1 METKTLYKSFN
12 FDYNTDELL
21 KLFDDS
27 TKAISNLWLE
37 VTDDVTSD
45 WNVLPFFGKFDCI
58 RNHKGNMAL
67 ASVLAST
74 TNPYVNPGNN
84 GLIFFPLVGSLE
96 CSFYSYQPPLVDGRP
111 HLPPRNELK
120 NVIKPTKCNVV
131 TIDKPTAINGLIP
144 HSYELSGLFK
154 CFILKIPLNINW
166 NYLVDHIDTFKE

>member
-27 TKAISNLWLE
+27 TKVISNLWLE

-45 WNVLPFFGKFDCI
+45 WNVLPFFSKFDFI
-58 RNHKGNMAL
+58 RSHTGNMAL
-67 ASVLAST
+67 ASVLSSS

-84 GLIFFPLVGSLE
+84 GLIFFPLAGSLE

-111 HLPPRNELK
+111 HLPPRNSLK
-120 NVIKPTKCNVV
+120 KVIEPTKCDVV

-144 HSYELSGLFK
+144 HSYELSGPFK

-166 NYLVDHIDTFKE
+166 NLLVEHIDTFKE

>member
-12 FDYNTDELL
+12 FEYDTDELL

-45 WNVLPFFGKFDCI
+45 WNVLPFFGKFDFI

-67 ASVLAST
+67 ASVLTSS

-111 HLPPRNELK
+111 HLPPRNELR
-120 NVIKPTKCNVV
+120 NVVKPTKCDVV
-131 TIDKPTAINGLIP
+131 IIDKPTAINGLIP

-154 CFILKIPLNINW
+154 CFILKIPLNIDW